1 MYWAISSSFK
11 WFHSMCF
18 IENKIWTSLK
28 HYFFVLHPWTICTSR
43 SVDLILKLDFQINSL
58 RYAYF
63 QVSESGSRYIMHT
76 NISHHPLDIIFITC
90 CKLQLTYGNIYA
102 ISKMSSF
109 QGNWIRFELFFSS
122 QNFYFSAVFEHAGIA
137 PVNNPHNVKV
147 AENITF
153 SIISS
158 FLEFSSLE
166 I

>member
-11 WFHSMCF
+11 WFHSVCF

-109 QGNWIRFELFFSS
+109 QGNWIRFEFFLVLRIFIFQQFSS
-122 QNFYFSAVFEHAGIA
+122 MPVLLPSTIHTMWKLQKILRFLSSPVF
-137 PVNNPHNVKV
+137 
-147 AENITF
+147 
-153 SIISS
+153 
-158 FLEFSSLE
+158 
-166 I
+166 

>member
-109 QGNWIRFELFFSS
+109 QGNWIRFEFFLVLRIFIFQQFSS
-122 QNFYFSAVFEHAGIA
+122 MPVLLPSTIHTMWKLQKILRFLSSPVF
-137 PVNNPHNVKV
+137 
-147 AENITF
+147 
-153 SIISS
+153 
-158 FLEFSSLE
+158 
-166 I
+166 

>member
-1 MYWAISSSFK
+1 MLYQKCRHFRG
-11 WFHSMCF
+11 
-18 IENKIWTSLK
+18 IE
-28 HYFFVLHPWTICTSR
+28 FVLS
-43 SVDLILKLDFQINSL
+43 
-58 RYAYF
+58 
-63 QVSESGSRYIMHT
+63 
-76 NISHHPLDIIFITC
+76 
-90 CKLQLTYGNIYA
+90 
-102 ISKMSSF
+102 
-109 QGNWIRFELFFSS
+109 FFSS

>member
-11 WFHSMCF
+11 WFHSVCF

-58 RYAYF
+58 RHAYF

-109 QGNWIRFELFFSS
+109 QGNWIRFEFFLVLRIFIFQQFSS
-122 QNFYFSAVFEHAGIA
+122 MPVLLPSTIHTNCESCRKYYVFYHLQFFRV
-137 PVNNPHNVKV
+137 
-147 AENITF
+147 
-153 SIISS
+153 
-158 FLEFSSLE
+158 
-166 I
+166 

>member
-11 WFHSMCF
+11 WFHSVCF

-109 QGNWIRFELFFSS
+109 QGNLIRFEFFLVLRIFIFQQFSS
-122 QNFYFSAVFEHAGIA
+122 MPVLLPSTIHTMWKLQKILRFLSSPVF
-137 PVNNPHNVKV
+137 
-147 AENITF
+147 
-153 SIISS
+153 
-158 FLEFSSLE
+158 
-166 I
+166 

>member
-11 WFHSMCF
+11 WFHSVCF

-76 NISHHPLDIIFITC
+76 NISHHPLDIIFITS

-109 QGNWIRFELFFSS
+109 QGNWIRFEFFLVLRIFIFQQFSS
-122 QNFYFSAVFEHAGIA
+122 MPVLLPSTIHTMWKLQKILRFLSSPVF
-137 PVNNPHNVKV
+137 
-147 AENITF
+147 
-153 SIISS
+153 
-158 FLEFSSLE
+158 
-166 I
+166 